1 MNFKMS
7 EAIEKILDNRDIWE
21 DFVNSQ
27 NPHLNDFI
35 SIDELLNDSMSA
47 QIMESYQVSKN
58 SLKEIITRLRSK
70 RLRK

>member
-1 MNFKMS
+1 MS

>member
-1 MNFKMS
+1 MS
-7 EAIEKILDNRDIWE
+7 EAIEKILDNHDIWE
-21 DFVNSQ
+21 DFVNAQ

-70 RLRK
+70 RITK